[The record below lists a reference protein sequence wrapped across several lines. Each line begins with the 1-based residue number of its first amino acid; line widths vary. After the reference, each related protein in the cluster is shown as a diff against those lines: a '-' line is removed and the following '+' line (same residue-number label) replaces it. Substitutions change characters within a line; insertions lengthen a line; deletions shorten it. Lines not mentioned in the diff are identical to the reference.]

1 MTIEIKSYE
10 DLTKNEFHAL
20 IALRIEVFVVEQD
33 CAYQDLDGKD
43 LLSYHL
49 LLKDEK
55 QQLVGTA
62 RILPAGLSYPEISIG
77 RVLTNAQNRNKGL
90 GHAIM
95 KECIEFVQQKWGISV
110 AIKISAQSHLQAF
123 YHQHGFESTGKEYLE
138 DGIPHS
144 EMIKNN

>member
-1 MTIEIKSYE
+1 MSTEIKSYE
-10 DLTKNEFHAL
+10 ALTKDEFHAL
-20 IALRIEVFVVEQD
+20 IALRMEVFVVEQN
-33 CAYQDLDGKD
+33 CPYQDLDGKD
-43 LLSYHL
+43 LLSFHL

-55 QQLVGTA
+55 QQLIGTA

-77 RVLTNAQNRNKGL
+77 RVLTNAPNRNKGL

-95 KECIEFVQQKWGISV
+95 KECINFVHQKWGDSI

-123 YHQHGFESTGKEYLE
+123 YNQHGFESTGKEYLE

-144 EMIKNN
+144 EMIMNK